1 MCGNIFVFPSG
12 CVYSQVMGIH
22 HVHMSFL
29 LMCRD
34 CYFMPLNIH
43 LKNQIQRLH
52 RTGSWHVYFTNL
64 WFFKQFELF
73 ASICHCTKNPQW
85 RLTGLGLHTHTDPLV
100 VVTHV
105 LQYFFELLPLF
116 ISNPVPSSW
125 RCRPVSSR
133 YALCHGPLGSVT
145 SCGSLLPACV
155 LKASEPCPPSEWLL
169 SLTRGLFSSVPEQT
183 LAILCLDHAFPS
195 ERYQTSEPASND
207 RNQNTQITSQQG
219 RICVSLSWEFK
230 AFHFK

>member
-85 RLTGLGLHTHTDPLV
+85 RLTGLGLHTHTDPLI

-125 RCRPVSSR
+125 RCRPVSLPVT
-133 YALCHGPLGSVT
+133 LCVMDPSVLWPPVAPCCQLACSKPQSPVLPASGSWVWPA
-145 SCGSLLPACV
+145 GSFPVSQSKPWRFCAWTMHSPVNAIKLQNLLPMTET
-155 LKASEPCPPSEWLL
+155 K
-169 SLTRGLFSSVPEQT
+169 THR
-183 LAILCLDHAFPS
+183 
-195 ERYQTSEPASND
+195 
-207 RNQNTQITSQQG
+207 
-219 RICVSLSWEFK
+219 
-230 AFHFK
+230 